1 MSLARMPKVSA
12 NLVSSETKSR
22 TSLLSPELSNTT
34 AQPASQRT
42 TFFSHPRWK
51 DPWVIFWTA
60 FIVRVLVLTIGH
72 TYRFKHVDQDF
83 GFGWE
88 TGRIA
93 RSIALGHGFSSP
105 FTIEDTGPTAWLAPI
120 YPCILAGV
128 FKIFGVYTFTSSWV
142 ILTINSFFSALN
154 CIPIYYSALRC
165 FGRKAALWSAWIWA
179 LLPYS
184 MYYAIHWAWETA
196 LAALLLS
203 CVFLISLRLAGIG
216 NSSSSATKAE
226 SSARKDWL
234 LFGLLWGLIAL
245 VNPSLLLWLPL
256 VGVWLLWRHERT
268 FGLKASLMNATLS
281 GIIFAVILAPW
292 TIRNYRVFHKFIPV
306 RSNFGEELR
315 LGNADDAVGIWR
327 SYVHPSQYPIQL
339 RLYTQMGEVAFL
351 KMRGRE
357 ASDFIRAHPG
367 EFVSLCVKRFVY
379 YWFDTPM
386 TNWSGNLRLY
396 RNVLF
401 FFTSVVAFGGL
412 WLLFRTRHRTRFLF
426 ASLLFAAPLL
436 YYLTFPH
443 PRYRHPIEPVI
454 LILGVYLFQSAEP
467 RRQPRVVS
475 TSAVQ
480 ISVKG
485 A

>member
-1 MSLARMPKVSA
+1 MTVSA
-12 NLVSSETKSR
+12 NLILPE
-22 TSLLSPELSNTT
+22 TSLLSRELSNTT
-34 AQPASQRT
+34 VQPAARN
-42 TFFSHPRWK
+42 FFAHPRWK

-60 FIVRVLVLTIGH
+60 FIIRVLVMTIGH

-93 RSIALGHGFSSP
+93 RSIAIGQGFSSP
-105 FTIEDTGPTAWLAPI
+105 FTIEYTGPTAWLAPI
-120 YPCILAGV
+120 YPYILSAV

-142 ILTINSFFSALN
+142 ILTINSFFSALT
-154 CIPIYYSALRC
+154 CIPIYYIALRC
-165 FGRKAALWSAWIWA
+165 FSRKAALWSAWIWA

-184 MYYAIHWAWETA
+184 MYYAIHWAWETS

-203 CVFLISLRLAGIG
+203 CVFLLSLRMDGIG
-216 NSSSSATKAE
+216 DPPQFGTQVSIRT
-226 SSARKDWL
+226 DWL
-234 LFGLLWGLIAL
+234 LFGLFWGLVAL

-256 VGVWLLWRHERT
+256 VGVWLLWRQAGR
-268 FGLKASLMNATLS
+268 FGLKKPLLNAILA
-281 GIIFAVILAPW
+281 GLIFALILAPW
-292 TIRNYRVFHKFIPV
+292 TMRNYRVFHKLIPV

-339 RLYTQMGEVAFL
+339 RLYQQMGEIPFIE
-351 KMRGRE
+351 MRKRE
-357 ASDFIRAHPG
+357 ALDFIRAHPAK
-367 EFVSLCVKRFVY
+367 FLTLCVRRSIY

-401 FFTSVVAFGGL
+401 FFTSIVAFGGL
-412 WLLFRTRHRTRFLF
+412 WLTLRTRHRATFLF
-426 ASLLFAAPLL
+426 VSLLFAAPLL

-443 PRYRHPIEPVI
+443 PRYRHPIEPII
-454 LILGVYLFQSAEP
+454 LILAVYLFQSAEP
-467 RRQPRVVS
+467 RVKPAVQPK
-475 TSAVQ
+475 AEVQ
-480 ISVKG
+480 ISVQG
-485 A
+485 AK

>member
-1 MSLARMPKVSA
+1 MTL
-12 NLVSSETKSR
+12 
-22 TSLLSPELSNTT
+22 
-34 AQPASQRT
+34 
-42 TFFSHPRWK
+42 
-51 DPWVIFWTA
+51 
-60 FIVRVLVLTIGH
+60 GH

-93 RSIALGHGFSSP
+93 RSIAIGRGFSSP
-105 FTIEDTGPTAWLAPI
+105 FTLEYTGPTAWLAPI

-128 FKIFGVYTFTSSWV
+128 FKVFGVYTFASSWV
-142 ILTINSFFSALN
+142 ILTINSLFSALN
-154 CIPIYYSALRC
+154 CIPIYCIALRC
-165 FGRKAALWSAWIWA
+165 FGRKVALWSAWIWA

-203 CVFLISLRLAGIG
+203 CVFLLSLRMAGIDDP
-216 NSSSSATKAE
+216 SELSTRE
-226 SSARKDWL
+226 SSRKDWL
-234 LFGLLWGLIAL
+234 LFGVLWGLIAL

-256 VGVWLLWRHERT
+256 VGLWLFWIEART
-268 FGLKASLMNATLS
+268 FGLKAPLFSAILA
-281 GIIFAVILAPW
+281 GFVFVAILAPW
-292 TIRNYRVFHKFIPV
+292 TLRNYRVFHKFIPV

-339 RLYTQMGEVAFL
+339 RLYQQMGELAFIQ
-351 KMRGRE
+351 MRERE
-357 ASDFIRAHPG
+357 ALDFIRAHPG
-367 EFVSLCVKRFVY
+367 KFASLCVRRFLY

-396 RNVLF
+396 RNILF

-412 WLLFRTRHRTRFLF
+412 WMMLRQHHRARFLF

-436 YYLTFPH
+436 YYVTFPH
-443 PRYRHPIEPVI
+443 PRYRHPIEPII
-454 LILGVYLFQSAEP
+454 LVLGVFLFQSAEP
-467 RRQPRVVS
+467 RRKPAMQGTPAELVS
-475 TSAVQ
+475 SQ
-480 ISVKG
+480 G
-485 A
+485 AK

>member
-1 MSLARMPKVSA
+1 MSKVSA
-12 NLVSSETKSR
+12 NLILPETKSG
-22 TSLLSPELSNTT
+22 TSSLSRELSNTST
-34 AQPASQRT
+34 QPASQRRM
-42 TFFSHPRWK
+42 FFSHPRWK
-51 DPWVIFWTA
+51 DPWIIFWTA
-60 FIVRVLVLTIGH
+60 FIVRVLVMTIGH
-72 TYRFKHVDQDF
+72 TYRFKHIDQDF

-93 RSIALGHGFSSP
+93 RSIAMGHGFSSP
-105 FTIEDTGPTAWLAPI
+105 FTIEYTGPTAWLAPI
-120 YPCILAGV
+120 YPCILAAV
-128 FKIFGVYTFTSSWV
+128 FKVFGVYTFASSWV
-142 ILTINSFFSALN
+142 ILTINSLFSALN
-154 CIPIYYSALRC
+154 CVPIYYIALRC
-165 FGRKAALWSAWIWA
+165 FGRKAALWSTWIWA

-203 CVFLISLRLAGIG
+203 CVFLLSLRMAGIG
-216 NSSSSATKAE
+216 NSLPPEFETARF
-226 SSARKDWL
+226 ARKDWM

-256 VGVWLLWRHERT
+256 LGIWLLWRQAGGV
-268 FGLKASLMNATLS
+268 GLKTPLLSATFAGL
-281 GIIFAVILAPW
+281 IFAAVLAPW
-292 TIRNYRVFHKFIPV
+292 TIRNYRVFHRFIPV

-339 RLYTQMGEVAFL
+339 HLYEQVGETAFIE
-351 KMRGRE
+351 MRKRE
-357 ASDFIRAHPG
+357 ALDFIRAHPG
-367 EFVSLCVKRFVY
+367 KFMSLCVKRFIY

-412 WLLFRTRHRTRFLF
+412 WVLLRARHPAKFLF

-467 RRQPRVVS
+467 RTRS
-475 TSAVQ
+475 TTQTTRAVQ
-480 ISVKG
+480 ISVQG
-485 A
+485 AQ

>member
-1 MSLARMPKVSA
+1 MSIVSA
-12 NLVSSETKSR
+12 NLILPETNSG
-22 TSLLSPELSNTT
+22 TSLPSLELSNSA
-34 AQPASQRT
+34 AQPASQHSS
-42 TFFSHPRWK
+42 FLSHPRWK

-60 FIVRVLVLTIGH
+60 FIVRLLVMTLGH

-93 RSIALGHGFSSP
+93 RSIAIGQGFSSP
-105 FTIEDTGPTAWLAPI
+105 FTIEHTGPTAWLAPI
-120 YPCILAGV
+120 YPCILAAV
-128 FKIFGVYTFTSSWV
+128 FKVFGVYTFASSWV
-142 ILTINSFFSALN
+142 ILTINSLFSALN
-154 CIPIYYSALRC
+154 CIPIYYIALRC
-165 FGRKAALWSAWIWA
+165 FSPKAALWSAWIWA

-203 CVFLISLRLAGIG
+203 CVFLLSLRMARIG
-216 NSSSSATKAE
+216 NQSPPEVETKNSAQE
-226 SSARKDWL
+226 DWL

-256 VGVWLLWRHERT
+256 LGIWLLWRQAGAL
-268 FGLKASLMNATLS
+268 GLKTPLLSATLA
-281 GIIFAVILAPW
+281 GIIFAAVLAPW

-339 RLYTQMGEVAFL
+339 NLYKQMGEIAFL
-351 KMRGRE
+351 EMRKRE
-357 ASDFIRAHPG
+357 ALDFIQAHPG
-367 EFVSLCVKRFVY
+367 KFMSLCVRRLIY

-412 WLLFRTRHRTRFLF
+412 WLVLRTRHNARFLF
-426 ASLLFAAPLL
+426 GSLIFAAPLL

-443 PRYRHPIEPVI
+443 PRYRHPIEPII
-454 LILGVYLFQSAEP
+454 LILGVYLFQAAEP
-467 RRQPRVVS
+467 RIRTASQASRAELVS
-475 TSAVQ
+475 Q
-480 ISVKG
+480 QG
-485 A
+485 AQ

>member
-1 MSLARMPKVSA
+1 MLKLSA
-12 NLVSSETKSR
+12 NLVLPETKSG
-22 TSLLSPELSNTT
+22 LLSRELPNTT
-34 AQPASQRT
+34 VQPATQRS

-51 DPWVIFWTA
+51 NPWTIFWTA
-60 FIVRVLVLTIGH
+60 FIIRVLVMTLGH
-72 TYRFKHVDQDF
+72 TYRFKHVDDNF

-105 FTIEDTGPTAWLAPI
+105 FTIEYTGPTAWLAPI
-120 YPCILAGV
+120 YPCILAAV
-128 FKIFGVYTFTSSWV
+128 FKIFGVYTFASSWV
-142 ILTINSFFSALN
+142 ILAINSFFSALN
-154 CIPIYYSALRC
+154 CIPIYHIALRC
-165 FGRKAALWSAWIWA
+165 FSRKAALWSAWIWA

-196 LAALLLS
+196 LAALLLT
-203 CVFLISLRLAGIG
+203 CVFLLALRMAGIG
-216 NSSSSATKAE
+216 GAE
-226 SSARKDWL
+226 AMASHSRKDWP

-256 VGVWLLWRHERT
+256 VGLWLLSRQRRP
-268 FGLKASLMNATLS
+268 FGLKAPLLSATS
-281 GIIFAVILAPW
+281 AGIIFVLILTPW
-292 TIRNYRVFHKFIPV
+292 TLRNYRVFHKFIPV

-339 RLYTQMGEVAFL
+339 RLYEQMGEIAFIE
-351 KMRGRE
+351 MRKRE
-357 ASDFIRAHPG
+357 ALDFISAHPG
-367 EFVSLCVKRFVY
+367 KFVTLCLRRFVY

-386 TNWSGNLRLY
+386 TNWNGSLRLY
-396 RNVLF
+396 RNLLF

-412 WLLFRTRHRTRFLF
+412 WVLLRTRHPARFLF
-426 ASLLFAAPLL
+426 GSLLFAAPLL

-454 LILGVYLFQSAEP
+454 LLLGVYLFQSAETRSKP
-467 RRQPRVVS
+467 TVQP
-475 TSAVQ
+475 TSQVQ
-480 ISVKG
+480 ISVSG
-485 A
+485 AQ